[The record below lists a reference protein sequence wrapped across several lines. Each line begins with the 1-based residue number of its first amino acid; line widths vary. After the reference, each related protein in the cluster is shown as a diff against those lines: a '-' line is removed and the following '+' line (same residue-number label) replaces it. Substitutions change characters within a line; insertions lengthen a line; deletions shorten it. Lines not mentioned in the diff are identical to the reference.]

1 MQKNKILTIL
11 SVAFLFRLVLWYI
24 QYFVTNLP
32 QAGRDTIMFDNWAH
46 RMMND
51 NYGHTYQEIFMNGA
65 LLNGYIGSVIY
76 SIVGRQPMLWGFFYL
91 ILGICTVY
99 IIHKAVYMIT
109 KDYKFANRAGWFACL
124 FPNMAIMSV
133 IILREQPIHFFIS
146 LSVLYFIKYLKNK
159 NAANFSIF
167 LLAGC
172 AASIF
177 HSAVF
182 SLFLGA
188 ILYLTLFAKK
198 ISIYSKILVVSLS
211 IGGLFFINTTG
222 IGLSKF
228 GGSFESA
235 LEMASD
241 GGGAMKE
248 DAGSNY
254 PDWLV
259 LKGSVTDLLIVPI
272 RIIAFLFAPLLPFLV
287 RSGGQ
292 AIGLLDAFFYL
303 AIFYNIF
310 KNKVIHEKSDTAKY
324 LFVTIFIMTFAFSF
338 GASNFG
344 TNIRHRAKL
353 IPIIL
358 MIPLITEKERKSI
371 KKFQQLK

>member
-1 MQKNKILTIL
+1 MI
-11 SVAFLFRLVLWYI
+11 
-24 QYFVTNLP
+24 
-32 QAGRDTIMFDNWAH
+32 
-46 RMMND
+46 ND
-51 NYGHTYQEIFMNGA
+51 NYGHSYQEIFMNGA

-76 SIVGRQPMLWGFFYL
+76 SIVGREPMIWGFVYL
-91 ILGICTVY
+91 ILGLCTIFNIHRAVY
-99 IIHKAVYMIT
+99 IIT
-109 KDYKFANRAGWFACL
+109 QNYKFANRAAWVAGL

-146 LSVLYFIKYLKNK
+146 LSLLYFIKYLKNK
-159 NAANFSIF
+159 NALNFTVF
-167 LLAGC
+167 LLTGAV
-172 AASIF
+172 ASIF

-182 SLFLGA
+182 ALFLGA
-188 ILYLTLFAKK
+188 ILYLTIFAKK
-198 ISIYSKILVVSLS
+198 IGVFSKVLVVSLA

-235 LEMASD
+235 IEIASD

-259 LKGSVTDLLIVPI
+259 LKGSITDLALIPV
-272 RIIAFLFAPLLPFLV
+272 RIIAFLFAPLIPFLV

-292 AIGLLDAFFYL
+292 AIGLIDALFYL
-303 AIFYNIF
+303 VLFFNIF
-310 KNKVIHEKSDTAKY
+310 KNKLIHEKSDAAKF
-324 LFVTIFIMTFAFSF
+324 LFVTIFIMAFAFSF

-353 IPIIL
+353 LPIIL
-358 MIPLITEKERKSI
+358 MIPLITAKERKSI
-371 KKFQQLK
+371 VKFQQLK